1 MASPE
6 IHIEGA
12 GKNALEV
19 ARTRLVVGAALF
31 SLGFLAL
38 SAQLVKVSLFESA
51 AERSRTSAAVT
62 GTPLLRADIV
72 DRNGTV
78 LATNLETHSLY
89 ADARLIRTPAAT
101 AARLA
106 AIVPGL
112 DRAKTQFRLA
122 GDRGFVWIRRHL
134 TPSQAYEINRLGEP
148 GLQFLSE
155 QRRVYPQGEAAAHLV
170 GFTDI
175 DNGGLAGIEKAHE
188 ERLTADPDT
197 PLALSLDIRFQHIL
211 RQELA
216 ASMATY
222 SASGAAG
229 VIVDVDSA
237 EVVAMVSLPDFDPN
251 RDPGRSPGDARFN
264 RASLGVY
271 EMGSTFKTFTIAA
284 ALDAGIVGLADGYDA
299 SEPLRLARFTIRDFH
314 AENRWLSVPEIFMH
328 SSNIGAA
335 KMALDLGGE
344 RQQAFLANFGLL
356 SPAPVALPEVGAPMS
371 PARWR
376 DINTATIGFGH
387 GIAVSPLQLAAAAS
401 ALVNGG
407 TMRDATLLRRDA
419 PAPGT
424 RIISAET
431 SHKMRQLL
439 RLVVEHGTGRKAD
452 APGYLVGG
460 KTGTAEKNGA
470 DGYDRDRLLSS
481 FLGAFPIDSPRY
493 VILAVVDEPHGTKES
508 YGYAT
513 GGWTAAPVV
522 GRVAARIGPLAGL
535 APRADPTVEAESL
548 PLLVTPDGTEIR
560 LASF

>member
-1 MASPE
+1 MAAPA
-6 IHIEGA
+6 IHLEGA
-12 GKNALEV
+12 GKTALEV

-31 SLGFLAL
+31 SLGFVAL

-51 AERSRTSAAVT
+51 AERSRSSAAI
-62 GTPLLRADIV
+62 GRPLLRADIV

-106 AIVPGL
+106 GIVPGL
-112 DRAKTQFRLA
+112 DRARTQFRLA

-134 TPSQAYEINRLGEP
+134 TPRQAYAINRLGEP
-148 GLQFLSE
+148 GLQFLRE

-175 DNGGLAGIEKAHE
+175 DNAGLAGIERAHE
-188 ERLTADPDT
+188 ARLTTDPDT
-197 PLALSLDIRFQHIL
+197 PLTLSLDIRFQHIL

-222 SASGAAG
+222 TASGAAG

-251 RDPGRSPGDARFN
+251 RDPGRSPDDARFN
-264 RASLGVY
+264 RASLGIY

-299 SEPLRLARFTIRDFH
+299 SEPLRLARFAIRDFH

-344 RQQAFLANFGLL
+344 RQRAFLASFGLL
-356 SPAPVALPEVGAPMS
+356 SPAPVALPEVGAPMT

-407 TMRDATLLRRDA
+407 TMRAATLLRRDA
-419 PAPGT
+419 PEPGA
-424 RIISAET
+424 RVVSAET

-460 KTGTAEKNGA
+460 KTGTAEKNGPN
-470 DGYDRDRLLSS
+470 GYDNNRLLTS

-535 APRADPTVEAESL
+535 PPRSDPIVEAESP

>member
-1 MASPE
+1 MAAPA
-6 IHIEGA
+6 IHLEGA
-12 GKNALEV
+12 GKTALEV

-31 SLGFLAL
+31 SLGFVAL

-51 AERSRTSAAVT
+51 AERSRSSAAI
-62 GTPLLRADIV
+62 GRPLLRADIV

-106 AIVPGL
+106 GIVPGL
-112 DRAKTQFRLA
+112 DRARTQFRLA

-134 TPSQAYEINRLGEP
+134 TPRQAYAINRLGEP
-148 GLQFLSE
+148 GLQFLRE

-175 DNGGLAGIEKAHE
+175 DNAGLAGIERAHE
-188 ERLTADPDT
+188 ARLTTDPDT
-197 PLALSLDIRFQHIL
+197 PLTLSLDIRFQHIL

-222 SASGAAG
+222 TASGAAG

-251 RDPGRSPGDARFN
+251 RDPGRSPDDARFN
-264 RASLGVY
+264 RASLGIY

-344 RQQAFLANFGLL
+344 RQRAFLASFGLL
-356 SPAPVALPEVGAPMS
+356 SPAPVALPEVGAPMT

-407 TMRDATLLRRDA
+407 TMRAATLLRRDA
-419 PAPGT
+419 PEPGA
-424 RIISAET
+424 RVVSAET

-460 KTGTAEKNGA
+460 KTGTAEKNGPN
-470 DGYDRDRLLSS
+470 GYDNNRLLTS

-493 VILAVVDEPHGTKES
+493 VILAVVDAPHGTKES

-535 APRADPTVEAESL
+535 PPRSDPIVEAESP

>member
-1 MASPE
+1 MTTPAY
-6 IHIEGA
+6 HIDGA
-12 GKNALEV
+12 GKTALEI
-19 ARTRLVVGAALF
+19 ARTRLVVGAVLF
-31 SLGFLAL
+31 SLGFMAL

-51 AERSRTSAAVT
+51 AERSRTAAAL
-62 GTPLLRADIV
+62 GMPLLRADIV

-106 AIVPGL
+106 RIVPDL
-112 DRAKTQFRLA
+112 DRARTQFRLA
-122 GDRGFVWIRRHL
+122 SDRGFVWIRRHL
-134 TPSQAYEINRLGEP
+134 TPRQAYEINRLGEP
-148 GLQFLSE
+148 GLQFLRE

-170 GFTDI
+170 GFTDV
-175 DNGGLAGIEKAHE
+175 DNVGLAGIEKAHE
-188 ERLTADPDT
+188 ARLTSDPDT

-229 VIVDVDSA
+229 VIVDVDSG

-251 RDPGRSPGDARFN
+251 RDPGRASSDARFN
-264 RASLGVY
+264 RASLGIY
-271 EMGSTFKTFTIAA
+271 EMGSTFKTFTVAA

-344 RQQAFLANFGLL
+344 HQQAFLASFGLL
-356 SPAPVALPEVGAPMS
+356 DRAPVALPEVGAPMT

-387 GIAVSPLQLAAAAS
+387 GIAVSPLQLASAGA

-407 TMRDATLLRRDA
+407 TMRPATLLRRDA
-419 PAPGT
+419 PEAGT
-424 RIISAET
+424 RVISAET
-431 SHKMRQLL
+431 SLRVRQLL

-452 APGYLVGG
+452 TPGYLVGG

-470 DGYDRDRLLSS
+470 GGYDRDRLLSS

-493 VILAVVDEPHGTKES
+493 VILAVVDEPQGTEES

-522 GRVAARIGPLAGL
+522 GHVAARIGPPAGL
-535 APRADPTVEAESL
+535 PPRADPLVEAESP